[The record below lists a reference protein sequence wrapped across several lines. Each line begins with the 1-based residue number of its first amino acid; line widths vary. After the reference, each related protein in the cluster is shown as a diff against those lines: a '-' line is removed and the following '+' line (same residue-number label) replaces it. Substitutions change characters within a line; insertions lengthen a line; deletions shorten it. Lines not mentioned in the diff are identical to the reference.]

1 MIKKSLTY
9 KNLDG
14 DAVTEDFY
22 FSLSMGD
29 ILEKAADD
37 AQVAEL
43 MALAKGTDK
52 AKIMRTFTDLIAQS
66 VGKRGGMGLVK
77 SPEFSSEFMNSDAF
91 SVLIWEILNDAKS
104 AAEFV
109 NGLFPADVVKKLAES
124 GALEQS
130 ETSGRVPVIGG
141 EPIFMRGGEK
151 KLEEY
156 SRKELLEM
164 SQAEFDRLVG
174 RNPLKMSQD
183 HLTIAYMR
191 KTAGE

>member
-66 VGKRGGMGLVK
+66 VGKRGGMGLIK
-77 SPEFSSEFMNSDAF
+77 SPEFSSEFMNSEAF

-130 ETSGRVPVIGG
+130 ETPGRVPVI
-141 EPIFMRGGEK
+141 GGEK

-174 RNPLKMSQD
+174 KNPLKMSQD

-191 KTAGE
+191 KAAGE